1 MKVRNGQFSG
11 KGQTVLGKMCAY
23 MLNGVNVVRSVPE
36 KVKVTITDELL
47 NRRARFAALSKVV
60 KAFTRVFIMNTLPKK
75 LGENYRNPATS
86 LNAQAVSVSG
96 AQVVEVNAGAFVL
109 SKGSLATQPATASQ
123 GAPGGDIVIT
133 WTASTAVGA
142 TPADTVYIALY
153 NETKEVL
160 FSLEDDARSSNGVS
174 IPVTGM
180 NVGDNLFIYTFV
192 KSSGGSFWSDSIFI
206 GQVTVA

>member
-23 MLNGVNVVRSVPE
+23 MLNGVNVIRSVPE
-36 KVKVTITDELL
+36 SVKVTITEELL
-47 NRRARFAALSKVV
+47 NRRARFATLSKVV

-75 LGENYRNPATS
+75 PGENYRNPATS

-96 AQVVEVNAGAFVL
+96 AQVVNVDAESFVL

-123 GAPGGDIVIT
+123 GAAGDDVVIT

-142 TPADTVYIALY
+142 TPTDTVYVAIY
-153 NETKEVL
+153 NETKELVA
-160 FSLEDDARSSNGVS
+160 SIEEDARSSNGIS

-180 NVGDNLFIYTFV
+180 TTGDKLFIYTFV
-192 KSSGGSFWSDSIFI
+192 KSSVGSFWSDSLFI
-206 GQVTVA
+206 GGITVA